1 MARAMR
7 SQIPTSC
14 LKAESSA
21 LSVSSRKPSLVTPS
35 LRSSTNRSLRRSTP
49 DPLFSFSLARISLG
63 LTCGEVKLLHSVK
76 PSSREQ
82 EEWLHFS
89 GYPDLH

>member
-1 MARAMR
+1 
-7 SQIPTSC
+7 
-14 LKAESSA
+14 
-21 LSVSSRKPSLVTPS
+21 
-35 LRSSTNRSLRRSTP
+35 
-49 DPLFSFSLARISLG
+49 